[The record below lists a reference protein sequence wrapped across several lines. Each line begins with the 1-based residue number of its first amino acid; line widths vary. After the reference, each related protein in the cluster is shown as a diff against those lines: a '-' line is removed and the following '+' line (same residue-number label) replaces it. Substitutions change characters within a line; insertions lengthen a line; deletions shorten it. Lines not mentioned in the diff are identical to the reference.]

1 MRKDQRNKDRRGRGF
16 WADAADRICMR
27 LAVIIAVLLALI
39 AAAQTALSVDGIR
52 PLLSKTERL
61 EGVPHGDR

>member
-1 MRKDQRNKDRRGRGF
+1 MEHRKAGRRGRSA
-16 WADAADRICMR
+16 WMAVADRICMR
-27 LAVIIAVLLALI
+27 LAVIIAVLFALI
-39 AAAQTALSVDGIR
+39 AAAQTALHMDGVR